1 MAELVEQVN
10 PLCVPSLFPLE
21 HEILGSIENLNVNG
35 FSLQDAYN
43 MAELQVSIQTSPAY
57 SLNKKKERPT
67 KPKSFFC
74 AASPSTQE
82 WGRTSVATGASL
94 SSGDFGQYLS
104 DVVRNADRDPR
115 AAPQDLLRVFCT
127 EGEGSAA
134 GSLSSLSSSGPE
146 EGIGYDDLKEWG
158 PKFEKLSELYSQ
170 RGAEDL

>member
-1 MAELVEQVN
+1 M
-10 PLCVPSLFPLE
+10 
-21 HEILGSIENLNVNG
+21 NG

-57 SLNKKKERPT
+57 SLYQKREKPT
-67 KPKSFFC
+67 KPKSFFH

-82 WGRTSVATGASL
+82 QSRTPVATGTSF

-104 DVVRNADRDPR
+104 GVVRNADCHPQ
-115 AAPQDLLRVFCT
+115 AAPQDSLRVFCT

-134 GSLSSLSSSGPE
+134 GSLSSLSSSAPE
-146 EGIGYDDLKEWG
+146 EGMGYDDLKEWG

-170 RGAEDL
+170 RDAEDL